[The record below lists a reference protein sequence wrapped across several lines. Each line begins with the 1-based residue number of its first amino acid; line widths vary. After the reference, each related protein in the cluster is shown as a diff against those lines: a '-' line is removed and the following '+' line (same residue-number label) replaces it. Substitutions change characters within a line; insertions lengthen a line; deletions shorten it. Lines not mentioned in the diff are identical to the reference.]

1 MVTENR
7 WLKLSMVTDPCLV
20 EPLADFLVGVLDAGV
35 ETGAVDDPLFGT
47 VNAYIRQANPDQ
59 AMITATVSQLSAYLA
74 ELAEI
79 FAVPAPELSWTLIEQ
94 EDWGR
99 NWKAFFQP
107 FTIVP
112 GLVIAPTWS
121 EYHPE
126 PGEQVIT
133 MDPGMAFGTG
143 HHATTCLCLEEICR
157 RLPEYPGTRVLD
169 VGTGTGILG
178 MAAALFGAAQVTAL
192 DNDPEAV
199 AAAAENVARNGLKTR
214 MAVSADPLSGLGR
227 GYQLVVAN
235 IVHDVLLVLAD
246 DLCRLTEMGGTL
258 VLSGIMVGE
267 QLENLEQAFIA
278 RGFGVLGRE
287 SRGEWA
293 ALSLKKPSGTPGS

>member
-7 WLKLSMVTDPCLV
+7 WLKLSMVADPCLV

-35 ETGAVDDPLFGT
+35 ETGAVDDPLYGT

-59 AMITATVSQLSAYLA
+59 AMITATVSQLSAYLS

-112 GLVIAPTWS
+112 GLVIAPTWA

-133 MDPGMAFGTG
+133 MDPAMAFGTG

-157 RLPEYPGTRVLD
+157 RLPEYPGARVLD

-192 DNDPEAV
+192 DNDPEALR
-199 AAAAENVARNGLKTR
+199 AAAENVVRNGLQTR
-214 MAVSADPLSGLGR
+214 MAVTAAPLSSLER
-227 GYQLVVAN
+227 GFQVVVAN
-235 IVHDVLLVLAD
+235 IVHDVLLALAD
-246 DLCRLTEMGGTL
+246 ELSRLTEAGGIL
-258 VLSGIMVGE
+258 LLSGITVGE
-267 QLENLEQAFIA
+267 QQENLEQVFTD
-278 RGFGVLGRE
+278 RGLLVLGRE
-287 SRGEWA
+287 CRGEWA
-293 ALSLKKPSGTPGS
+293 LLCLNK

>member
-59 AMITATVSQLSAYLA
+59 AMIAATVSQLSAYLD

-79 FAVPAPELSWTLIEQ
+79 FVVPAPELSWTLIEQ

-112 GLVIAPTWS
+112 GLVIAPHSAQAITPPPVFVWKRS
-121 EYHPE
+121 AAGCRNIPGPGCLMWVPAPE
-126 PGEQVIT
+126 FLGW
-133 MDPGMAFGTG
+133 
-143 HHATTCLCLEEICR
+143 R
-157 RLPEYPGTRVLD
+157 RHFSVPR
-169 VGTGTGILG
+169 
-178 MAAALFGAAQVTAL
+178 
-192 DNDPEAV
+192 
-199 AAAAENVARNGLKTR
+199 R
-214 MAVSADPLSGLGR
+214 
-227 GYQLVVAN
+227 
-235 IVHDVLLVLAD
+235 
-246 DLCRLTEMGGTL
+246 
-258 VLSGIMVGE
+258 
-267 QLENLEQAFIA
+267 
-278 RGFGVLGRE
+278 
-287 SRGEWA
+287 
-293 ALSLKKPSGTPGS
+293 